1 MYLHLYR
8 EKKLIQILVVED
20 ENFLKEN
27 EQFLKSEFEF
37 DDYVLDEN
45 QLANIEINFEEEKK
59 E

>member
-1 MYLHLYR
+1 MYIHLYKQ
-8 EKKLIQILVVED
+8 KKLIQILVVED

-37 DDYVLDEN
+37 DDYVLNEN

>member
-1 MYLHLYR
+1 MYIHLYKQ
-8 EKKLIQILVVED
+8 KKLIQILVVED

-37 DDYVLDEN
+37 DDYVLNEN
-45 QLANIEINFEEEKK
+45 QLANIEINFEEEQK

>member
-37 DDYVLDEN
+37 DDYILNET

>member
-8 EKKLIQILVVED
+8 KKRLIQILVVED
-20 ENFLKEN
+20 ETFLKEN

-37 DDYVLDEN
+37 DDYVFNEN
-45 QLANIEINFEEEKK
+45 QLENIEINFEEEQK